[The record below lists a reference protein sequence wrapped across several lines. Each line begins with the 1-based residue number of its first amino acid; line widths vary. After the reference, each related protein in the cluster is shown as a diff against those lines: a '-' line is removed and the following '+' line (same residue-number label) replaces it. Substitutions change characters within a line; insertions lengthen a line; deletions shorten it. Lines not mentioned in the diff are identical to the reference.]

1 MLKQE
6 RTTECRPASTSVKPV
21 VVDRDRFDADPDPD
35 HPTFQF
41 DADPDPDPDPTPNFT
56 HVGKSF
62 FF

>member
-6 RTTECRPASTSVKPV
+6 RIECRLASTSVKPV
-21 VVDRDRFDADPDPD
+21 VLDRDRFGADRDPD

-41 DADPDPDPDPTPNFT
+41 DADPDPDPDPTQNFT